1 MRLIVPIIIII
12 GVVIFQS
19 VFIVQEIS
27 QAIVLQFG
35 DPKKIITK
43 AGLNFKLPF
52 IQNVVY
58 LDKRIL
64 NLDSAPEE
72 VIAADQKRLIVDAI
86 ARFKIVDP
94 LKFYISVGNERVA
107 RSRLSTI
114 INSRI
119 RGVLGTQEL
128 ATLLSTDRAKQMAII
143 QNDVNTEAKTL
154 GIQIVVI
161 GVFLFQSIVIVQEI
175 NQAIVLQFGDPKKII
190 SKAGL
195 NFKLPFIQNV
205 VFLDKRILNLD
216 NAPQE
221 VIAADQKRLI
231 VDAIARFKIV
241 DPLKFYISVG
251 NERVARSRLS
261 TIINSR
267 IRGVLGT
274 QELATLLSTDRA
286 KQMAINQNDVNTEA
300 KTLGIQIVDVRI
312 KRADLPPANSD
323 AIYKRM
329 QTEREREAKEF
340 RAQGAEIAQKIRSTA
355 DKYVTVLLAN
365 PNKKSE
371 IMKGEGD
378 GQRNKIFANAFGQD
392 PQFFAFYRAMQAY
405 ETALIGGETSL
416 VLSPDSE
423 FFKFFGKAMKPR

>member
-1 MRLIVPIIIII
+1 MKGVKLIIPALVLIV
-12 GVVIFQS
+12 VVVFQS
-19 VFIVQEIS
+19 LFIVQEIS

-35 DPKKIITK
+35 DPKKIVTK

-64 NLDSAPEE
+64 NLDNDPEE

-128 ATLLSTDRAKQMAII
+128 ATLLSTDRTKQMAII
-143 QNDVNTEAKTL
+143 QNDVNTEAKNF
-154 GIQIVVI
+154 GI
-161 GVFLFQSIVIVQEI
+161 E
-175 NQAIVLQFGDPKKII
+175 
-190 SKAGL
+190 
-195 NFKLPFIQNV
+195 
-205 VFLDKRILNLD
+205 
-216 NAPQE
+216 
-221 VIAADQKRLI
+221 
-231 VDAIARFKIV
+231 
-241 DPLKFYISVG
+241 
-251 NERVARSRLS
+251 
-261 TIINSR
+261 
-267 IRGVLGT
+267 
-274 QELATLLSTDRA
+274 
-286 KQMAINQNDVNTEA
+286 
-300 KTLGIQIVDVRI
+300 IVDVRI
-312 KRADLPPANSD
+312 KRADLPPANSE

-355 DKYVTVLLAN
+355 DKDVTVLLAEA
-365 PNKKSE
+365 NKKSE

-378 GQRNKIFANAFGQD
+378 GLRNKIFADAFGKD
-392 PQFFAFYRAMQAY
+392 PQFFGFYRAMQAY
-405 ETALIGGETSL
+405 EKALIGGETSL

-423 FFKFFGKAMKPR
+423 FFKFFGKSIKPNVKR

>member
-1 MRLIVPIIIII
+1 MKAAKFIVPAIILV

-19 VFIVQEIS
+19 LFIVQEIS

-64 NLDSAPEE
+64 NLDNDPEE
-72 VIAADQKRLIVDAI
+72 VIAADQKRLIVDAF

-128 ATLLSTDRAKQMAII
+128 ATLLSTDRARQMQII
-143 QNDVNTEAKTL
+143 QSQVNEEAKNF
-154 GIQIVVI
+154 GI
-161 GVFLFQSIVIVQEI
+161 
-175 NQAIVLQFGDPKKII
+175 N
-190 SKAGL
+190 
-195 NFKLPFIQNV
+195 
-205 VFLDKRILNLD
+205 
-216 NAPQE
+216 
-221 VIAADQKRLI
+221 
-231 VDAIARFKIV
+231 
-241 DPLKFYISVG
+241 
-251 NERVARSRLS
+251 
-261 TIINSR
+261 
-267 IRGVLGT
+267 
-274 QELATLLSTDRA
+274 
-286 KQMAINQNDVNTEA
+286 
-300 KTLGIQIVDVRI
+300 IVDVRI
-312 KRADLPPANSD
+312 KRADLPPANSE

-355 DKYVTVLLAN
+355 DKDVTVILAQA
-365 PNKKSE
+365 NKKSE

-378 GQRNKIFANAFGQD
+378 GERNKIFANAFGRD

-405 ETALIGGETSL
+405 EKALIGGETSL
-416 VLSPDSE
+416 VLSPDSD
-423 FFKFFGKAMKPR
+423 FFKFFGKSIKPNIKR

>member
-1 MRLIVPIIIII
+1 MKGAKLILPGIVLIA
-12 GVVIFQS
+12 VVVFQS
-19 VFIVQEIS
+19 LFIVQEIS

-35 DPKKIITK
+35 DPKKIVTK

-64 NLDSAPEE
+64 NLDNDPEE
-72 VIAADQKRLIVDAI
+72 VIAADQKRLIVDAF

-128 ATLLSTDRAKQMAII
+128 ATLLSTDRARQMQII
-143 QNDVNTEAKTL
+143 QSQVNEEAKNF
-154 GIQIVVI
+154 GI
-161 GVFLFQSIVIVQEI
+161 E
-175 NQAIVLQFGDPKKII
+175 
-190 SKAGL
+190 
-195 NFKLPFIQNV
+195 
-205 VFLDKRILNLD
+205 
-216 NAPQE
+216 
-221 VIAADQKRLI
+221 
-231 VDAIARFKIV
+231 
-241 DPLKFYISVG
+241 
-251 NERVARSRLS
+251 
-261 TIINSR
+261 
-267 IRGVLGT
+267 
-274 QELATLLSTDRA
+274 
-286 KQMAINQNDVNTEA
+286 
-300 KTLGIQIVDVRI
+300 IVDVRI
-312 KRADLPPANSD
+312 KRADLPQANSD

-355 DKYVTVLLAN
+355 DKDVTVLLAEA
-365 PNKKSE
+365 NKKSE

-378 GQRNKIFANAFGQD
+378 GLRNKIFADAFGKD
-392 PQFFAFYRAMQAY
+392 PQFFGFYRAMQAY
-405 ETALIGGETSL
+405 EKALIGGETSL

-423 FFKFFGKAMKPR
+423 FFKFFGKSIKPAVKR

>member
-1 MRLIVPIIIII
+1 MKGVKLIIPAIVLIA
-12 GVVIFQS
+12 VVVFQS
-19 VFIVQEIS
+19 LFIVQDIS

-35 DPKKIITK
+35 DPKKIVTK

-64 NLDSAPEE
+64 NLDNEPEE
-72 VIAADQKRLIVDAI
+72 VIAADQKRLIVDAF

-128 ATLLSTDRAKQMAII
+128 ATLLSTDRARQMQII
-143 QNDVNTEAKTL
+143 QSQVNEEAK
-154 GIQIVVI
+154 
-161 GVFLFQSIVIVQEI
+161 
-175 NQAIVLQFGDPKKII
+175 
-190 SKAGL
+190 
-195 NFKLPFIQNV
+195 NF
-205 VFLDKRILNLD
+205 
-216 NAPQE
+216 
-221 VIAADQKRLI
+221 
-231 VDAIARFKIV
+231 
-241 DPLKFYISVG
+241 
-251 NERVARSRLS
+251 
-261 TIINSR
+261 
-267 IRGVLGT
+267 
-274 QELATLLSTDRA
+274 
-286 KQMAINQNDVNTEA
+286 
-300 KTLGIQIVDVRI
+300 GIQIVDVRI
-312 KRADLPPANSD
+312 KRADLPPANSE

-355 DKYVTVLLAN
+355 DKDVTVLLAEA
-365 PNKKSE
+365 NKKSE

-378 GQRNKIFANAFGQD
+378 GLRNKIFADAFGKD
-392 PQFFAFYRAMQAY
+392 PQFFGFYRAMQAY
-405 ETALIGGETSL
+405 EKALIGGETSL

-423 FFKFFGKAMKPR
+423 FFKFFGKSIKPAVKR